1 LHRIPCA
8 SFRGRRRESRGLEGE
23 RSEIE
28 QSLIPELDG
37 EISRIEVALEERERE
52 DLTRLKRF
60 KAKREGGP
68 T

>member
-1 LHRIPCA
+1 V
-8 SFRGRRRESRGLEGE
+8 E
-23 RSEIE
+23 RPEIE

-52 DLTRLKRF
+52 DPTRLKRF

-68 T
+68 S